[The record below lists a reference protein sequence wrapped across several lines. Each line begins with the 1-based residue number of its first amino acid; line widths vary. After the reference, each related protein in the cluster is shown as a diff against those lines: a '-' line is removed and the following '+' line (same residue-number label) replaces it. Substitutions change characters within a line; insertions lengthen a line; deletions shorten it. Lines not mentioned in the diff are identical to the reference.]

1 MAYTYS
7 GKLSVTLTVAQWS
20 EIAAALADARRYNE
34 SHKWFALAE
43 KVSDLASELQDT
55 IGDVLDE
62 ASAQLDA
69 EMAANNQDHL
79 ADA

>member
-1 MAYTYS
+1 MPYTYS
-7 GKLSVTLTVAQWS
+7 DKLSVTLTVAQWS
-20 EIAAALADARRYNE
+20 EVAIALSDSRRYNE
-34 SHKWFALAE
+34 SKKWFALAE
-43 KVSDLASELQDT
+43 KVSDLASELQDI